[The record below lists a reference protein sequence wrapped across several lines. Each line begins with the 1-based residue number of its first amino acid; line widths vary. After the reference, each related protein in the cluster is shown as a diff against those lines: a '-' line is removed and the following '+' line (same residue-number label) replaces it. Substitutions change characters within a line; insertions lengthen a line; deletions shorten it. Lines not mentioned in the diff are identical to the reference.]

1 MFCFKQ
7 QSQHISNFSLG
18 ITPLHFACGIG
29 PEHLVDET
37 YDTVKYLLTSGANV
51 NLVTSRHDTALH
63 WASKFSNEQVVQL
76 LLQYHSNVNARN
88 NLHYTPLC
96 GNAETNLSYTCIRRL
111 IHSFFFVEACFYGN
125 FEIVKILVE
134 NGANVNR
141 NENDERSPG
150 MYD

>member
-1 MFCFKQ
+1 
-7 QSQHISNFSLG
+7 
-18 ITPLHFACGIG
+18 
-29 PEHLVDET
+29 
-37 YDTVKYLLTSGANV
+37 
-51 NLVTSRHDTALH
+51 LH

-96 GNAETNLSYTCIRRL
+96 GNAEINLSYTFMDRL
-111 IHSFFFVEACFYGN
+111 ILFFFVEACFYGN

-141 NENDERSPG
+141 SENDERSPG
-150 MYD
+150 MCV